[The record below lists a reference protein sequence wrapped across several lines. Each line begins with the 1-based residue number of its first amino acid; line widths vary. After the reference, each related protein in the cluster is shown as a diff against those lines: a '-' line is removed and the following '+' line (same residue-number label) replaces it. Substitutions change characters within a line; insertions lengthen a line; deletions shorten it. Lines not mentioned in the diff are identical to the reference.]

1 MDAKEYLE
9 AYSNY
14 DRIENRYREECE
26 DEKEAL
32 REIILYYNQSA
43 TSAWRKENGQSIQA
57 CINHCNQL
65 TEMANYVAE
74 KKNAILKMI
83 ESIPGMDGDVIRL
96 RYIDGLKWEEI
107 TERVFYSWN
116 GVFKCHNRA
125 LLKIQEK
132 LDAIDRQREPGGL
145 SGTGV

>member
-14 DRIENRYREECE
+14 AWIERQCLEECE
-26 DEKEAL
+26 DEREAL
-32 REIILYYNQSA
+32 REIVHYYNQYA
-43 TSAWRKENGQSIQA
+43 TETWRKENGKSIQT
-57 CINHCNQL
+57 CIDHCNQL
-65 TEMANYVAE
+65 TERANYVAE

-132 LDAIDRQREPGGL
+132 LDAIDNRENGEEAYPI
-145 SGTGV
+145 